1 MSLRHLVWV
10 LAVPAAALGCGDLFV
25 TASSEHP
32 AVEDFEVVWTFIDS
46 IYPMFQE
53 KGIDWDSVYARYRP
67 LAEAARGD
75 EWHQLLHD
83 LVETL
88 RDGHAYYQTAGGGV
102 VFPFVSHRFRRDQA
116 TFSPYVTRRYFPGE
130 LTVTGNRRI
139 EYGILEGNLGYL
151 RLSTFDQPHLL
162 DELPS
167 VMGSLAGTDGL
178 LIDIRNNTGGE
189 MRNVS
194 RVVGWFIDSPMKW
207 CDGFSQREVLE
218 DVEPPMQPQGSP
230 GPYSGS
236 VVVLINGAARSAG
249 DLFAE
254 VMRQLPRVTLVGDTT
269 MGIACQDYADLDGDR
284 TLPSGASIHIP
295 TGCMR
300 RYDGVPVEW
309 FGVPPDIRITQTEE
323 DIRGG
328 RDLQLEE
335 AIAVLKNDPAG
346 GGLS

>member
-1 MSLRHLVWV
+1 MSIRHLLWV
-10 LAVPAAALGCGDLFV
+10 LALPAAALGCGAQIV
-25 TASSEHP
+25 SESSGNP
-32 AVEDFEVVWTFIDS
+32 AVEDFEVAWTFIDS

-53 KGIDWDSVYARYRP
+53 KGIDWDSVHTWYRP
-67 LAEAARGD
+67 LAEVARGD

-102 VFPFVSHRFRRDQA
+102 VFPFVSHRYRRDHA

-130 LTVTGNRRI
+130 LAVTENRKI

-162 DELPS
+162 DEFPT
-167 VMGSLAGTDGL
+167 VMSSLLSTDGL
-178 LIDIRNNTGGE
+178 VIDIRNNTGGE
-189 MRNVS
+189 MENVS
-194 RVVGWFIDSPMKW
+194 RVVGWFIEKPMRW

-218 DVEPPMQPQGSP
+218 DVEPPMEPHGSP
-230 GPYSGS
+230 GPYSGQ
-236 VVVLINGAARSAG
+236 VAVLINGAARSAG

-254 VMRQLPRVTLVGDTT
+254 VMRQLPQVTLVGDTT

-309 FGVPPDIRITQTEE
+309 FAVPPDVRVTQTVE
-323 DIRGG
+323 DLRGG
-328 RDLQLEE
+328 RDLQLEK
-335 AIAVLKNDPAG
+335 AISLLKDETEG

>member
-1 MSLRHLVWV
+1 MFFRRPIYV
-10 LAVPAAALGCGDLFV
+10 LALASVALGCGDLFV
-25 TASSEHP
+25 TGSSKDP
-32 AVEDFEVVWTFIDS
+32 AVGDFEAAWTFIDS

-75 EWHQLLHD
+75 DWHQLLHD

-102 VFPFVSHRFRRDQA
+102 VFPFVSHRLRRDQA

-130 LTVTGNRRI
+130 LTVTENRKI
-139 EYGILEGNLGYL
+139 EYGILEGDLGYL

-162 DELPS
+162 DDFPT
-167 VMGSLAGTDGL
+167 VMGSLMGTDGL
-178 LIDIRNNTGGE
+178 VIDIRNNTGGE

-194 RVVGWFIDSPMKW
+194 RVVGWFIDEPMKW
-207 CDGFSQREVLE
+207 SDGFSQREVLE
-218 DVEPPMQPQGSP
+218 DVEPPMQPHGSP
-230 GPYSGS
+230 GPYSLP
-236 VVVLINGAARSAG
+236 VVVLVNGAARSAG

-254 VMRQLPRVTLVGDTT
+254 VMRQLPQVTLVGDTT
-269 MGIACQDYADLDGDR
+269 TGIACQDYADLDGDL

-309 FGVPPDIRITQTEE
+309 FAVPPDVRITQTAE
-323 DIRGG
+323 DLRKG
-328 RDLQLEE
+328 RDLQLEK
-335 AIAVLKNDPAG
+335 AIALLKDQPEG
-346 GGLS
+346 GGPF